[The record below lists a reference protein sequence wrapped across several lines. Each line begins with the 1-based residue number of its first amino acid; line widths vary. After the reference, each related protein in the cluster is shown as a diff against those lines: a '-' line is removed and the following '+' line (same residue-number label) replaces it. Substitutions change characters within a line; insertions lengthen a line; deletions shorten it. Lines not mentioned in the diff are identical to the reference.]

1 MSIREEGLSVLL
13 VVSLIGIEHT
23 VHPWQELLG
32 TVVSVENDGTVQSA
46 YLLFTIFTNCSH
58 AIDRSNTS
66 DKVSSGNGTSDRCLL
81 LVVCYTFTGKV
92 SGTTLGQLK
101 DDGGVDIPSGL

>member
-46 YLLFTIFTNCSH
+46 YLL
-58 AIDRSNTS
+58 
-66 DKVSSGNGTSDRCLL
+66 
-81 LVVCYTFTGKV
+81 
-92 SGTTLGQLK
+92 
-101 DDGGVDIPSGL
+101 

>member
-1 MSIREEGLSVLL
+1 MTGLSNQL
-13 VVSLIGIEHT
+13 VSFIYT
-23 VHPWQELLG
+23 
-32 TVVSVENDGTVQSA
+32 
-46 YLLFTIFTNCSH
+46 FFTNCSH

-66 DKVSSGNGTSDRCLL
+66 DKVSSSNGTSDRCLL